1 MTLRLCYVTAGDR
14 EEALR
19 LGRALVEERLAA
31 CANVIDGMTSVYE
44 WAGAVEQAEEA
55 VLILKTRADL
65 IPRVVE
71 RVRALHSYD
80 IPCIV
85 SLPIEA
91 GNPDFLTW
99 IATQTAGS

>member
-1 MTLRLCYVTAGDR
+1 
-14 EEALR
+14 ALR
-19 LGRALVEERLAA
+19 IGRALVEERLAA

-55 VLILKTRADL
+55 VLILKTRTDL
-65 IPRVVE
+65 VPRVVD

-80 IPCIV
+80 IPCVV

-91 GNPDFLTW
+91 GNPDFLSW